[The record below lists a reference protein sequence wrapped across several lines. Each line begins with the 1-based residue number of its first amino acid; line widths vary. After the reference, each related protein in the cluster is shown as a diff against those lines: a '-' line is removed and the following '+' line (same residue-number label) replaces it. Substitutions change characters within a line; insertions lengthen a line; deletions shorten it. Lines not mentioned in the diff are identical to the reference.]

1 MPQAIMLG
9 ADPEIFLTDSQT
21 GRFVSAHE
29 VSHLIRGDKR
39 NPEKVNCGAIQ
50 IDGTALEF
58 NIDPTNCED
67 EWVNNLTT
75 VMNILYDRLPENLE
89 FSDKVTARFQPTY
102 FRNSVPQ
109 QAKRIGCDPDFS
121 YYDGGGRSFPRDPR
135 PIRYA
140 GGHIHFGD
148 NTPLYQVPS
157 ADLYLGLGSR
167 AFDNDKQRII
177 SYGQPG
183 SYRRKP
189 YGFEYRTLS
198 NAWIMSEERMRWAFR
213 MAQKAAKT
221 GRRNTDLAVEFMKNP
236 KSGLTLA
243 DLLPEDFEYVR

>member
-1 MPQAIMLG
+1 MSHATMLG

-21 GRFVSAHE
+21 GQFVSAHE

-39 NPEKVNCGAIQ
+39 NPEKVDCGAIQ

-58 NIDPTNCED
+58 NINPTNCED
-67 EWVNNLTT
+67 EWVHNLTT

-102 FRNSVPQ
+102 FRNSVPR
-109 QAKRIGCDPDFS
+109 QAKQIGCDPDLN
-121 YYDGGGRSFPRDPR
+121 YYDGQERSFPRDPR
-135 PIRYA
+135 PMRYA

-148 NTPLYQVPS
+148 NTPIYKMS
-157 ADLYLGLGSR
+157 RADLYLGLGSR
-167 AFDNDKQRII
+167 VFDNDKQRII

-213 MAQKAAKT
+213 MAQRAA
-221 GRRNTDLAVEFMKNP
+221 GGGFSNSDHAVKFMKNP

-243 DLLPEDFEYVR
+243 DLLPKDFEYVR